1 MKIKDKLQELKE
13 NDIYSLSMFV
23 LYKLIELPEYST
35 LSELPYIIDKTN
47 LLNLCEYYGG
57 KTIKIPTIKEIYS
70 IMNVILLYQYVNIEG
85 KDYTQSIKDLGLND
99 KESRAIQKI
108 YQELCKA
115 LSNYDFKARK
125 NYDQY

>member
-35 LSELPYIIDKTN
+35 LSELPYIIDKNN

-57 KTIKIPTIKEIYS
+57 KTIKIPTLKEIYS
-70 IMNVILLYQYVNIEG
+70 IMKVILLYQYVNIEG
-85 KDYTQSIKDLGLND
+85 KDYNESIKDLGLND

-108 YQELCKA
+108 YQELCKT
-115 LSNYDFKARK
+115 LSNYDFKPRK